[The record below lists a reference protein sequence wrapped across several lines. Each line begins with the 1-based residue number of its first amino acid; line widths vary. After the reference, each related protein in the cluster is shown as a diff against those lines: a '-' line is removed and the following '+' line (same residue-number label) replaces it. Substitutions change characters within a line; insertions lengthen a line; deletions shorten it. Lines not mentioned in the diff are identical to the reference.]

1 MGMSKDD
8 DVKKYLGLDSVGF
21 ALPEDLA
28 EASRKPLEKLCLSC
42 WGIS

>member
-1 MGMSKDD
+1 MKMSSDN

-28 EASRKPLEKLCLSC
+28 IASGKSLEELCLSC
-42 WGIS
+42 WGI